1 MNCPSDKKIRES
13 DGMRLHNMKR
23 MKMIKNRNNYIYE
36 EKLKKAWEARR
47 PRRGILGTRAL

>member
-13 DGMRLHNMKR
+13 DCMRLHNMKR
-23 MKMIKNRNNYIYE
+23 MKMIKNRDIYINE
-36 EKLKKAWEARR
+36 EKLKKAREARR